1 VDQKEVFEAVG
12 LDILAKAW
20 SGYHACLFA
29 YGQTGSGKTYSIM
42 GCEATPNAA
51 TATSLRLRRKS
62 HLLLLLFLLPRSHIK
77 LKISASH
84 PCFVIHRYGEDK
96 GVIPRIC
103 DALFFFIAHQS
114 TKAGAAQFK
123 VDASYLEVYNETIT
137 DLLCPPPKEVD
148 FVPLKPKERI
158 KLEAK
163 LKKLQKEAPK
173 ELADKAKREQQI
185 AQLGALLDPQ
195 EAARQATSELPRIRE
210 DPDKGV
216 VVDNLKHFAVA
227 TFADCDKLLEEG
239 LANRTVGS
247 TAMNASSSR
256 SALVYRLVYTAV

>member
-1 VDQKEVFEAVG
+1 
-12 LDILAKAW
+12 
-20 SGYHACLFA
+20 
-29 YGQTGSGKTYSIM
+29 
-42 GCEATPNAA
+42 
-51 TATSLRLRRKS
+51 
-62 HLLLLLFLLPRSHIK
+62 
-77 LKISASH
+77 
-84 PCFVIHRYGEDK
+84 
-96 GVIPRIC
+96 
-103 DALFFFIAHQS
+103 
-114 TKAGAAQFK
+114 
-123 VDASYLEVYNETIT
+123 
-137 DLLCPPPKEVD
+137 LLCPPPKEVD

-195 EAARQATSELPRIRE
+195 EAARQATSELPKIRE

-256 SALVYRLVYTAV
+256 SALVYRLVYTAI